1 MSRSS
6 MVGYAL
12 VFTVDT
18 TGALIVGHLAALSWW
33 GMRLTART
41 LRLTFPQPET
51 TLRRLTDR
59 TGG

>member
-1 MSRSS
+1 